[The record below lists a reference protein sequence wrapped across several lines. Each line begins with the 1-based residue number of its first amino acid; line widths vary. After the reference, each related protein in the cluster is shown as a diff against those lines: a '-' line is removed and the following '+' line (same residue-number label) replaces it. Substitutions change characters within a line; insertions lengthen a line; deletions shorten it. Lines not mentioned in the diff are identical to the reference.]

1 LAEQAVQV
9 AMAWP
14 SPLLKFAIV
23 AKFWT
28 LRPTAVNRSK
38 LKSFPAWSPNKT
50 SPKAVQAAEA
60 AMTAATVVAVVAH
73 LAAVAA
79 DLAAIAV
86 VIVLNLVAH
95 PALKAIVAVIASKAV
110 AIVLKTV
117 VHRLL
122 ALKDALKVAA
132 ISVQKLAQKAVL
144 SHGVIS
150 AANNAVSHLA
160 VVKPALSHVAIS
172 APTIAAATA
181 STHAT
186 AVPHAHQAVTML
198 AAVPAIVLH
207 AALKSWVLATS
218 SHTMPVVMQHPSAL
232 ALKC

>member
-1 LAEQAVQV
+1 
-9 AMAWP
+9 M
-14 SPLLKFAIV
+14 
-23 AKFWT
+23 
-28 LRPTAVNRSK
+28 TAVI
-38 LKSFPAWSPNKT
+38 A
-50 SPKAVQAAEA
+50 
-60 AMTAATVVAVVAH
+60 VAVVAH
-73 LAAVAA
+73 LVAVVAA
-79 DLAAIAV
+79 LAAIAV

-95 PALKAIVAVIASKAV
+95 LVLKATEVVTASKAV

-117 VHRLL
+117 AHLLL

-160 VVKPALSHVAIS
+160 VVKPALSLVAIN

-186 AVPHAHQAVTML
+186 AVPHAHQAVTMR
-198 AAVPAIVLH
+198 AAPR
-207 AALKSWVLATS
+207 S
-218 SHTMPVVMQHPSAL
+218 
-232 ALKC
+232 

>member
-1 LAEQAVQV
+1 
-9 AMAWP
+9 
-14 SPLLKFAIV
+14 
-23 AKFWT
+23 
-28 LRPTAVNRSK
+28 
-38 LKSFPAWSPNKT
+38 
-50 SPKAVQAAEA
+50 
-60 AMTAATVVAVVAH
+60 MTAAIVVAVVAH
-73 LAAVAA
+73 LVVAAVAA

-232 ALKC
+232 ALKY

>member
-1 LAEQAVQV
+1 
-9 AMAWP
+9 
-14 SPLLKFAIV
+14 
-23 AKFWT
+23 
-28 LRPTAVNRSK
+28 
-38 LKSFPAWSPNKT
+38 
-50 SPKAVQAAEA
+50 
-60 AMTAATVVAVVAH
+60 MTAATVVAVVAH
-73 LAAVAA
+73 LVAVVAA
-79 DLAAIAV
+79 LAAIAV

-95 PALKAIVAVIASKAV
+95 LVLKATEVVTASKAV

-117 VHRLL
+117 AHLLL

-132 ISVQKLAQKAVL
+132 ISVQKLAQKVVL

-160 VVKPALSHVAIS
+160 VVKPALSHVAIN

-186 AVPHAHQAVTML
+186 AVHHAHQAETMR

-207 AALKSWVLATS
+207 AAPKSWVLATS

>member
-1 LAEQAVQV
+1 
-9 AMAWP
+9 
-14 SPLLKFAIV
+14 
-23 AKFWT
+23 
-28 LRPTAVNRSK
+28 
-38 LKSFPAWSPNKT
+38 
-50 SPKAVQAAEA
+50 
-60 AMTAATVVAVVAH
+60 MTAVAVVAH
-73 LAAVAA
+73 LVAAVVAA
-79 DLAAIAV
+79 LVAIAV

-95 PALKAIVAVIASKAV
+95 LALKATEVVTASKAV

-117 VHRLL
+117 AHLLL

-132 ISVQKLAQKAVL
+132 ISVQKLAQKVVL
-144 SHGVIS
+144 SHGAIS

-160 VVKPALSHVAIS
+160 VVKPALSHVAIN

-186 AVPHAHQAVTML
+186 AVHHAHQAETMR

-207 AALKSWVLATS
+207 AAPKSWVLATS

>member
-1 LAEQAVQV
+1 
-9 AMAWP
+9 M
-14 SPLLKFAIV
+14 
-23 AKFWT
+23 
-28 LRPTAVNRSK
+28 
-38 LKSFPAWSPNKT
+38 
-50 SPKAVQAAEA
+50 
-60 AMTAATVVAVVAH
+60 AVVAH
-73 LAAVAA
+73 LVVAA
-79 DLAAIAV
+79 LAAIAV

-95 PALKAIVAVIASKAV
+95 LVLKATEVVTASKAV

-117 VHRLL
+117 AHLLL

-132 ISVQKLAQKAVL
+132 ISVQKVVL
-144 SHGVIS
+144 SQGVIS

-160 VVKPALSHVAIS
+160 VAKPALSHVAIN

-198 AAVPAIVLH
+198 AEVPAIVLH
-207 AALKSWVLATS
+207 AAPKSWVLATS
-218 SHTMPVVMQHPSAL
+218 SHTMPVVMQHPNAL

>member
-1 LAEQAVQV
+1 
-9 AMAWP
+9 M
-14 SPLLKFAIV
+14 
-23 AKFWT
+23 
-28 LRPTAVNRSK
+28 TAVI
-38 LKSFPAWSPNKT
+38 A
-50 SPKAVQAAEA
+50 
-60 AMTAATVVAVVAH
+60 VAVVAH
-73 LAAVAA
+73 LVAVVAA
-79 DLAAIAV
+79 LAAIAV

-95 PALKAIVAVIASKAV
+95 LVLKATEVVTASKAV

-117 VHRLL
+117 AHLLL

-150 AANNAVSHLA
+150 AANNAVSHRA
-160 VVKPALSHVAIS
+160 VVKPALSHVAIN

-186 AVPHAHQAVTML
+186 AVHHAHQAETMR

-207 AALKSWVLATS
+207 AAPKSWVLATS
-218 SHTMPVVMQHPSAL
+218 SHTMPVVMQHPNAL

>member
-1 LAEQAVQV
+1 
-9 AMAWP
+9 M
-14 SPLLKFAIV
+14 
-23 AKFWT
+23 
-28 LRPTAVNRSK
+28 TAVI
-38 LKSFPAWSPNKT
+38 A
-50 SPKAVQAAEA
+50 
-60 AMTAATVVAVVAH
+60 VAVVAH
-73 LAAVAA
+73 LVVAV
-79 DLAAIAV
+79 LAVIAV

-95 PALKAIVAVIASKAV
+95 LVLKATEVLTASKAV

-117 VHRLL
+117 AHLLL

-144 SHGVIS
+144 SQGVIS

-160 VVKPALSHVAIS
+160 VVKPALSQEAING
-172 APTIAAATA
+172 PTIAAATA

-186 AVPHAHQAVTML
+186 AVPHAHQAVTMR
-198 AAVPAIVLH
+198 AAVPVIVLH
-207 AALKSWVLATS
+207 AAPKSWVLATS